1 MKMVCYSFPNV
12 KRNFATAM
20 PRLDILK
27 YAAHHDEAAKLF
39 RDFLVADFHVVGFH
53 VFRSDVLAENTVSVG
68 IAFDS
73 NVAAKGATGENH
85 KRSNERNGNLTIS
98 TSSLLTL

>member
-1 MKMVCYSFPNV
+1 MRGCVPSHSTLTDCVSGNKNV
-12 KRNFATAM
+12 D
-20 PRLDILK
+20 L
-27 YAAHHDEAAKLF
+27 
-39 RDFLVADFHVVGFH
+39 FLVADFHVVGLH